1 MIKVSEVMTS
11 PVITVRPAA
20 TVAEAIQR
28 MLNHSIHTL
37 IVDRQH
43 PQDAYGM
50 LTNLDIVNQV
60 VAFGRDPKHMRVFEI
75 MTKPCIVVNPDLGL
89 EYAARLF
96 RSTGIHAAPV
106 IQTELLGLLSATD
119 LLKHEAILH
128 KPQAT
133 LLSEQL
139 GDAKAKAE
147 KICHQF
153 GPGSLQCAEAWSRVE
168 ILETELAHQQSK
180 TIDRTAYEIFR
191 QANPEALNPDEYETW
206 CSG

>member
-1 MIKVSEVMTS
+1 MAKVSDVMTS
-11 PVITVRPAA
+11 PVITIRAAA
-20 TVAEAIQR
+20 TIADAIQR

-43 PQDAYGM
+43 AQDAYGI

-60 VAFGRDPKHMRVFEI
+60 VAFGRDPKRMRVFEI

-96 RSTGIHAAPV
+96 QNTGIHAAPV
-106 IQTELLGLLSATD
+106 IQSELLGLLSTTD
-119 LLKHEAILH
+119 ILKHEAILNR
-128 KPQAT
+128 PREA
-133 LLSEQL
+133 LLTAQL
-139 GDAKAKAE
+139 EAAKDKAE

-153 GPGSLQCAEAWSRVE
+153 GPGSLQCAETWARVE
-168 ILETELAHQQSK
+168 ALETELAHQQAK
-180 TIDRTAYEIFR
+180 TIDKTAYELFR
-191 QANPEALNPDEYETW
+191 EENPAALNPDEYDAW

>member
-1 MIKVSEVMTS
+1 MVKVLDVMTA
-11 PVITVRPAA
+11 PVITIRPVA

-43 PQDAYGM
+43 PQDAYGI

-60 VAFGRDPKHMRVFEI
+60 VAFGRDPKRIRVFEI
-75 MTKPCIVVNPDLGL
+75 MTKPCIVVNPDLDL

-96 RSTGIHAAPV
+96 RNTGIHAAPV

-119 LLKHEAILH
+119 LLKHEAILSS
-128 KPQAT
+128 PREV
-133 LLSEQL
+133 LLTQQL
-139 GDAKAKAE
+139 EEAKAKAE

-153 GPGSLQCAEAWSRVE
+153 GAGSLQCAEAWTRVE
-168 ILETELAHQQSK
+168 TLETELALQQSK
-180 TIDRTAYEIFR
+180 TIDKTAYELFR
-191 QANPEALNPDEYETW
+191 ETNPEALEPDEYDTW